1 MGVISVSTPY
11 VYGQS
16 LNGAF
21 HECPVIRLQRQKVST
36 VVRNKGVPILAY
48 CHPDK
53 PALCSQLFKSLSHLH
68 IPYTSPLSVNLDLI
82 LHIGWAYHDEQNPR
96 PGWSDLS

>member
-1 MGVISVSTPY
+1 MDGQGSFHGMGVISMSTPY
-11 VYGQS
+11 VHEQS

-21 HECPVIRLQRQKVST
+21 HECPVIRLQRQNVST

-53 PALCSQLFKSLSHLH
+53 PALCSQFFKSLSHLH
-68 IPYTSPLSVNLDLI
+68 IPYTSPLSINLDLI
-82 LHIGWAYHDEQNPR
+82 WHIG
-96 PGWSDLS
+96 